1 MMPTSMSIL
10 VVDDEPVIGSTIRQ
24 VLEKAGH
31 HVVYI
36 LDGQTALARVRG
48 DDRFDIVITD
58 MFMPEVDGFQL
69 IKAVKQHSPATRA
82 IAMSGG
88 GTYMNAGEVTAMARR
103 VGANAVL
110 EKPFTPQDLMDCV
123 KRVQAE

>member
-1 MMPTSMSIL
+1 MSIL

-31 HVVYI
+31 HVVCI